1 MKITKFTST
10 LIVTGASLGGLSAN
24 AKNKSF
30 EQKYSQTENVTF
42 QKQVKLEAYDSLEI
56 DIDGKQKFAVNCSG
70 TQAAAYRFTN
80 YEVKVEGAKA
90 NQITTKEY
98 GEYVSPPSAGC

>member
-10 LIVTGASLGGLSAN
+10 LLVTSASLGGLSAN

-30 EQKYSQTENVTF
+30 EQKWSQEENVTF
-42 QKQVKLEAYDSLEI
+42 QKAVKLEAYDSLEI
-56 DIDGKQKFAVNCSG
+56 DIDGKQKFAVTCSG
-70 TQAAAYRFTN
+70 NQTAEYRFTN
-80 YEVKVEGAKA
+80 YEVKVEGTKA

-98 GEYVSPPSAGC
+98 GEYVSPPSGGC